1 MGEVKHGSERKLAA
15 AATPRHAHQLTLFS
29 TQVQRID
36 YSLALLERQLGQP
49 RAAFLAQP
57 ELHWSVKG
65 LRDEHAPALA
75 HVLTSNKALQELGLA
90 RNQLTGAR
98 TLTLTLAS
106 R

>member
-15 AATPRHAHQLTLFS
+15 AATPSHAHQLTLFS

-65 LRDEHAPALA
+65 LRDEHAPG
-75 HVLTSNKALQELGLA
+75 SG
-90 RNQLTGAR
+90 
-98 TLTLTLAS
+98 
-106 R
+106 

>member
-90 RNQLTGAR
+90 RNQLTGE
-98 TLTLTLAS
+98 LTLTLPLAS